1 MKRLAQTAVP
11 NSLFS
16 GGKWIKLETSVTGI
30 HEKLLFLVKNNGFL
44 HPKMSKFMEAGTK

>member
-30 HEKLLFLVKNNGFL
+30 HKITILVKNNGFL